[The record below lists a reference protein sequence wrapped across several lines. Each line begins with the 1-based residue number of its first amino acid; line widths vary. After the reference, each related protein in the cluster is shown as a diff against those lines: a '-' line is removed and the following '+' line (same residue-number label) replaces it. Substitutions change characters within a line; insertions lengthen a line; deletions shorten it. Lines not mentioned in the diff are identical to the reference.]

1 MNLKTVKIGLI
12 GDCKTGK
19 TSLSRFFATN
29 GDFFS
34 GDYFLTSGVEV
45 FTKILSKVNSS
56 EDPSSFLGSENKVQ
70 ITEME
75 CQGLVEH
82 IKVKLYD
89 FGGCQIYHEPIV
101 FPVLEKLSNFV
112 IVFDVGKKES
122 WNGVQK
128 WLNILKQKVE
138 TLGRV
143 VVLGNLYGESR
154 IINQEEARRWCSEN
168 NLEYFE
174 TSLREYGEVDQVFK
188 EILQGVVES
197 NC

>member
-56 EDPSSFLGSENKVQ
+56 EDPLSFLGSENKVQ

-154 IINQEEARRWCSEN
+154 IINQEEARRWWLLLICPRH
-168 NLEYFE
+168 YCF
-174 TSLREYGEVDQVFK
+174 
-188 EILQGVVES
+188 
-197 NC
+197 